1 MNKNISISLLVLMLF
16 STSVTFGDGGGLDFY
31 YCDKNKYY
39 DVVMVKFAYKKI
51 TLKSLKVNGTPAQ
64 ITAIPNDYYFHEEDQ
79 LFLKSNK
86 SFDGIG
92 EININGQMFEAE
104 NQ

>member
-1 MNKNISISLLVLMLF
+1 MLF
-16 STSVTFGDGGGLDFY
+16 STSLTFGDGGGPDFY

-39 DVVMVKFAYKKI
+39 DVVVVKFAYKKI
-51 TLKSLKVNGTPAQ
+51 TLKSLKVNGVQAP
-64 ITAIPNDYYFHEEDQ
+64 ITTIPNDYYFHEEDQ

-92 EININGQMFEAE
+92 EIIIKGQTFEVE